1 MLLHRH
7 AAGYGIDSGEGKPE
21 AQGIAAGPVVAE
33 RDRAAASPRPP
44 VRIIH
49 VGMEPC
55 QATDLIFSA
64 ASAKRFCSGL
74 ATSPAS
80 FSVASVERE
89 ASLTIA
95 SNAPR
100 Q

>member
-7 AAGYGIDSGEGKPE
+7 AAGYGIDSGEGKPA
-21 AQGIAAGPVVAE
+21 AQGIAAAEVTAE

-44 VRIIH
+44 ARPGI
-49 VGMEPC
+49 MPC

-64 ASAKRFCSGL
+64 ASAKRFCRGL

>member
-7 AAGYGIDSGEGKPE
+7 AAGYGIDSGEGKPAE
-21 AQGIAAGPVVAE
+21 PGIAAEAVGAE
-33 RDRAAASPRPP
+33 SERAAASPRPP
-44 VRIIH
+44 ARTTR
-49 VGMEPC
+49 GRCEPC

-64 ASAKRFCSGL
+64 AIAKRFCSGL

-80 FSVASVERE
+80 FSVASVDRE